1 MAPAAY
7 AKALNS
13 TSNSY
18 SSSSESNG
26 SHVEKSSVYAF
37 SPSWLNNT
45 TGSSPMRT
53 LNTRGHQPSDSIS
66 GDSSSSNQPETM
78 DSQVRSLSQLKP
90 TRDGTN
96 TFEKNFPTLATNSA
110 EDKHSS
116 AGSVWANRN
125 LTKEKVISSRSS
137 LDDGTFQGNKQISEH
152 NVQLEKLK
160 ALVPKLETKKR
171 TSSSR
176 TKPNLHPGRTLSLP
190 AQFSRSTSTVS
201 PKSASAISSPPL
213 SASST
218 PVTPKK
224 LAVFR
229 SSQVRQIAPVETKG
243 LSSPTNSE
251 SKKLDQDSS
260 VTDQRVATNVMS
272 HQSDLYDKSHTDHM
286 YADDMSQKSNDDWPL
301 SSVDFG
307 ITYSPQV
314 DNVSASTQQPRG
326 EITAYSKEYHSEQL
340 ESEPVYSRAEQL
352 RFLELM
358 RNWTG
363 GSERW
368 ENNCGGISLS
378 TPSTPRKPI
387 SDTSSKLDFE
397 DQSSLFGSRSSSPSH
412 RSQSSVSSASRRE
425 YSHFGP
431 TSQQVSYGDYAY
443 NQEPMSNSSSHTLYQ
458 QQQQSHYANSVESV
472 DSFTTRP
479 SPSFDRSHQDHSN
492 VSSIYARHDSYYGQ
506 YGSNEERHLLKSR
519 SLGHPPINRHRPG
532 VYHA

>member
-7 AKALNS
+7 AKALDS
-13 TSNSY
+13 TSNTY
-18 SSSSESNG
+18 SSASESNG
-26 SHVEKSSVYAF
+26 SHVEKPSAYAF

-45 TGSSPMRT
+45 TGSSPMRS
-53 LNTRGHQPSDSIS
+53 LNTRGLQPSDSIS

-96 TFEKNFPTLATNSA
+96 TFEKNFPTLAANSA

-137 LDDGTFQGNKQISEH
+137 LEEGTYQGNKQISEH
-152 NVQLEKLK
+152 NVQLAKLK

-176 TKPNLHPGRTLSLP
+176 PKPNMHPGRTLSLP

-201 PKSASAISSPPL
+201 PKSVSAISSPPL

-218 PVTPKK
+218 PATPKK

-229 SSQVRQIAPVETKG
+229 SSHVRQISPVETKG
-243 LSSPTNSE
+243 LSSPTNSD
-251 SKKLDQDSS
+251 SKKLDQGLSMD
-260 VTDQRVATNVMS
+260 DQRVDTGVMS
-272 HQSDLYDKSHTDHM
+272 HQSDLYDKSHSDHI
-286 YADDMSQKSNDDWPL
+286 YADDLSQKSNDDWQL
-301 SSVDFG
+301 SSVDYG

-314 DNVSASTQQPRG
+314 DNVSTSIQQSRS
-326 EITAYSKEYHSEQL
+326 ETTAYLKEYQ
-340 ESEPVYSRAEQL
+340 R
-352 RFLELM
+352 
-358 RNWTG
+358 

-378 TPSTPRKPI
+378 TPTTPKKTI

-412 RSQSSVSSASRRE
+412 RSQSSVSSTSRRE

-431 TSQQVSYGDYAY
+431 THQQVSYSDYAY
-443 NQEPMSNSSSHTLYQ
+443 NQEPMLSSSSHTLYQ
-458 QQQQSHYANSVESV
+458 QQQQSHYTNPVESV

-506 YGSNEERHLLKSR
+506 YGSNEERHVLKSR
-519 SLGHPPINRHRPG
+519 TLGHPPINRHRPG

>member
-1 MAPAAY
+1 LAA
-7 AKALNS
+7 
-13 TSNSY
+13 
-18 SSSSESNG
+18 
-26 SHVEKSSVYAF
+26 
-37 SPSWLNNT
+37 
-45 TGSSPMRT
+45 
-53 LNTRGHQPSDSIS
+53 
-66 GDSSSSNQPETM
+66 
-78 DSQVRSLSQLKP
+78 
-90 TRDGTN
+90 
-96 TFEKNFPTLATNSA
+96 NSA

-137 LDDGTFQGNKQISEH
+137 LEDGTFQGNKQISEH

-176 TKPNLHPGRTLSLP
+176 PKPNLHPGRTLSLP

-201 PKSASAISSPPL
+201 PKSVSAISSPPL

-229 SSQVRQIAPVETKG
+229 SSQIRQVSPLETKG
-243 LSSPTNSE
+243 LSSPTSSE
-251 SKKLDQDSS
+251 SKKLDQDLSM
-260 VTDQRVATNVMS
+260 TDQREASS
-272 HQSDLYDKSHTDHM
+272 HRSELYDKSNSDHI
-286 YADDMSQKSNDDWPL
+286 YADDMSQKSNDDWQL
-301 SSVDFG
+301 SSVDYG

-314 DNVSASTQQPRG
+314 DNVSASIQQSRS
-326 EITAYSKEYHSEQL
+326 EATAYLKEYQSGQL
-340 ESEPVYSRAEQL
+340 ETEPVYSRAEQL

-378 TPSTPRKPI
+378 TPTTPKKPI

-431 TSQQVSYGDYAY
+431 TSQPVSYSDYSY
-443 NQEPMSNSSSHTLYQ
+443 NQEPMSSSSSHPMYQQ
-458 QQQQSHYANSVESV
+458 QQQQSHYTIPVESV

-479 SPSFDRSHQDHSN
+479 SPSFDRSHQDHPN

-506 YGSNEERHLLKSR
+506 YGANEERHVLKIR
-519 SLGHPPINRHRPG
+519 TLGHPPINRHRPG